1 MGNVRRNTALM
12 QLMYGIKDGIPIA
25 LGYLSV
31 SFSFGIIAVEG
42 GLTWYQAT
50 MISVFNTTSAG
61 QVAGLSIMLLHG
73 PLIEMA
79 VTQFV
84 INLRYSLMA
93 ISLSQNVNKG
103 VKPIYRFL
111 FGAMITDEV
120 FAVAVSKAYKVGRG
134 YLLGLQGTA
143 FLGWSLGTFLGAIL
157 GGVLPASVTSALGL
171 AIYGMFIAIFVPRS
185 RDDRRVAIVVVV
197 AIILSCILKYV
208 PYVNRISSGFAVI
221 ISAVLA
227 ALFGTFFLP
236 SNENKEAA

>member
-61 QVAGLSIMLLHG
+61 QVAGLSIMLMHG

-236 SNENKEAA
+236 GNEKKEAV

>member
-236 SNENKEAA
+236 GNENKEAA

>member
-61 QVAGLSIMLLHG
+61 QVAGLSIMLMHG

-120 FAVAVSKAYKVGRG
+120 FAVAVSKVYKVGRG

-185 RDDRRVAIVVVV
+185 RDDRRVAIVVVI
-197 AIILSCILKYV
+197 AIIISCILKYV

-227 ALFGTFFLP
+227 ALFGAFFLP
-236 SNENKEAA
+236 GNEKKEAA